1 MQQIDI
7 KSDGKQ
13 FVKIEGICQNKFYK
27 IPFVK
32 INPKFKQLLTPLF

>member
-1 MQQIDI
+1 MQLINI

-27 IPFVK
+27 NPFAK
-32 INPKFKQLLTPLF
+32 TNPKFKQLLTPLF